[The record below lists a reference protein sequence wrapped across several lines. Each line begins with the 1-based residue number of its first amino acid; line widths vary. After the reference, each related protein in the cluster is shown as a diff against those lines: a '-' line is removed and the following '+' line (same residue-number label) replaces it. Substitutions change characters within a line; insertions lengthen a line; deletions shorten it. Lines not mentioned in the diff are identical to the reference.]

1 MMKWMKS
8 ILFSLIAT
16 TAAAQYTGTYDTHF
30 IRSLWTACYQGAIS
44 QHQHPALAQ
53 QVCDCVIDE
62 TRKTYH
68 QEDIER
74 MSDRIN
80 IFTEMIGLCSELI
93 KWKYSEKK
101 PV

>member
-1 MMKWMKS
+1 MKTLMKC
-8 ILFSLIAT
+8 ILFSVIAT

-30 IRSLWTACYQGAIS
+30 IRSIWTGCYQGALS

-68 QEDIER
+68 QEDIEK
-74 MSDRIN
+74 MSHRIE
-80 IFTEMIGLCSELI
+80 IFTEMIGLCSEII
-93 KWKYSEKK
+93 KWKYSKKK

>member
-1 MMKWMKS
+1 MSKWMKS
-8 ILFSLIAT
+8 ILFSIIAT
-16 TAAAQYTGTYDTHF
+16 TAAAQYTGTHDTHF
-30 IRSLWTACYQGAIS
+30 IRSLWTACYQGAMS

-68 QEDIER
+68 QEDVER
-74 MSDRIN
+74 MSDRIE
-80 IFTEMIGLCSELI
+80 IFAEMIGLCSEI
-93 KWKYSEKK
+93 IRWKYSKKK

>member
-1 MMKWMKS
+1 MKS
-8 ILFSLIAT
+8 ILFSFIAT

-30 IRSLWTACYQGAIS
+30 IRSIWTGCYQGALLKRID
-44 QHQHPALAQ
+44 PGVAQ

-68 QEDIER
+68 QEDIDK
-74 MSDRIN
+74 MSQRIE
-80 IFTEMIGLCSELI
+80 IFTEMIGLCSEII
-93 KWKYSEKK
+93 KWKYSAKK

>member
-1 MMKWMKS
+1 MKTLMKC
-8 ILFSLIAT
+8 ILFSFVAT

-30 IRSLWTACYQGAIS
+30 IRSIWTGCYQGALSKHID
-44 QHQHPALAQ
+44 PGIAQ

-68 QEDIER
+68 QEDIDK
-74 MSDRIN
+74 MSHRIE
-80 IFTEMIGLCSELI
+80 IFTEMIGLCSEII
-93 KWKYSEKK
+93 KWKYSKKK

>member
-8 ILFSLIAT
+8 ILFSVIAT
-16 TAAAQYTGTYDTHF
+16 TAAAQYTGTHDTHF
-30 IRSLWTACYQGAIS
+30 IRSMWTACYQGAMS

-74 MSDRIN
+74 MSDRIQ
-80 IFTEMIGLCSELI
+80 IFAEMIGLCSEI
-93 KWKYSEKK
+93 IRWKYSKKK